1 MNIRKAKNFNKGF
14 IGSFFPIV
22 WLNWQ
27 YQSGSEPQLPLR
39 LNPITVRYRSCYNI
53 SKTDSTQLSRHVSLQ
68 IGISTPNLSKF
79 DKGVLAENA
88 TWVEFLRGAKV
99 CAPGEGVAVTDG
111 LSESVHPPPPTT
123 HIVALYLKNCRM
135 IFLGG
140 KISLAG
146 ESFRASSDQMVREA
160 LLLLTSH
167 LFKGKKNSKE
177 GTLDFC

>member
-1 MNIRKAKNFNKGF
+1 
-14 IGSFFPIV
+14 
-22 WLNWQ
+22 
-27 YQSGSEPQLPLR
+27 
-39 LNPITVRYRSCYNI
+39 
-53 SKTDSTQLSRHVSLQ
+53 
-68 IGISTPNLSKF
+68 
-79 DKGVLAENA
+79 
-88 TWVEFLRGAKV
+88 
-99 CAPGEGVAVTDG
+99 
-111 LSESVHPPPPTT
+111 
-123 HIVALYLKNCRM
+123 M